1 MAEQLTPEQ
10 IAALKE
16 QLRQLNEQYEKL
28 AGKKFFEDMPDDIRL
43 INNLVGILNKEI
55 YDLEHKFDSI
65 SKTLQNVLTDFNG
78 AGKIISSIN
87 GSFSK
92 LVSLTSKVQD
102 HANGINVLSVKELKS
117 IQNRANAEVKNL
129 KFQQEQGEKE
139 LTSNKLTE
147 KQREK
152 LQDQVDEINK
162 ALAEKTSYLNQINGL
177 LEEEIKNEIDVQK
190 KLGLTGATIKGIT
203 SSLEKMGISSIF
215 FADLNDD
222 LRAAAKSGGSL
233 KVAMTG
239 AVGLAKGL
247 GQALTD
253 PLTLFTFFVKQGFLA
268 NSQVVELGK
277 SLGTA
282 GEKFRETLTN
292 IELASSNINVTTTNL
307 VKAFNELVT
316 TTGFAY
322 EFTADQLETQIKL
335 TEQVGLQ
342 ADEAAQI
349 QRLGVLNN
357 KTSEETYRSFV
368 RGLAAARNQLRVGI
382 DFKATLAAASK
393 ISGQLAANLG
403 YNPERIAQAVVQ
415 AKAFGMTLEQTAK
428 SGEQL
433 LNWESSIE
441 SELKAELLTGKQINL
456 ERARAAALVGDQVTL
471 AEELNKQV
479 GTSAEFTRMNVIQQR
494 SLAEAVGMTADEL
507 AETLRRR
514 EEAIASGKSLAQ
526 VTEEEAAAAI
536 ERQKAQDKFNKGIE
550 KLTSII
556 GNLLAGPLGQLL
568 DVLSGVFTL
577 LSKII
582 SGVQEILGSGIT
594 KTLMGAIGG
603 FAVGGPAGAL
613 IGAVGGAISSADDM
627 VGYGARTL
635 LTPTGAIAL
644 NNDDTVIAG
653 TNLSKGDDTI
663 SLPKGSI
670 SLGNSVDL
678 TPMINAINEVK
689 TSVAELAKRPVN
701 LYMDGKQVGSN
712 LVQGSYKLA

>member
-1 MAEQLTPEQ
+1 MDPKLLEQ
-10 IAALKE
+10 IRDY
-16 QLRQLNEQYEKL
+16 LRASGLSAEELERRMDAIKNSTAEFNRELSNAQRYFAELRTSFSSIKQMLQDAVTDFNK
-28 AGKKFFEDMPDDIRL
+28 AGKL
-43 INNLVGILNKEI
+43 INDINSSYGKLSSLTAKVQQHVDG
-55 YDLEHKFDSI
+55 
-65 SKTLQNVLTDFNG
+65 TNVLTVKQLKDIRSR
-78 AGKIISSIN
+78 AA
-87 GSFSK
+87 
-92 LVSLTSKVQD
+92 LEVESLDRQR
-102 HANGINVLSVKELKS
+102 KS
-117 IQNRANAEVKNL
+117 IAN
-129 KFQQEQGEKE
+129 
-139 LTSNKLTE
+139 
-147 KQREK
+147 K
-152 LQDQVDEINK
+152 LQDATITQRQRETLIAQQSELNNAFEDQ
-162 ALAEKTSYLNQINGL
+162 ASYLNQINGL
-177 LEEEIKNEIDVQK
+177 LTEEINNEIKVQK

-203 SSLEKMGISSIF
+203 SSLEKMGISSVF

-239 AVGLAKGL
+239 VVGLAKGL

-282 GEKFRETLTN
+282 GERFRETLTN

-316 TTGFAY
+316 TTGYAY

-349 QRLGVLNN
+349 QRLAILNG
-357 KTSEETYRSFV
+357 KTSDETYKSFV
-368 RGLAAARNQLRVGI
+368 RGLVATRNQLRVGI
-382 DFKATLAAASK
+382 DFKSTLSAATK

-441 SELKAELLTGKQINL
+441 SELKAELITGKQINL

-471 AEELNKQV
+471 AEELNKQI

-494 SLAEAVGMTADEL
+494 SLAEAVGMTSDEL

-526 VTEEEAAAAI
+526 ITEEEAASAI

-568 DVLSGVFTL
+568 DVLSGVFGM
-577 LSKII
+577 LSSVI
-582 SGVQEILGSGIT
+582 SQVQEVLGSGIT

-603 FAVGGPAGAL
+603 FAVGGPIGAL
-613 IGAVGGAISSADDM
+613 IGGLGGAMSSADDM

-644 NNDDTVIAG
+644 NNNDTVIAG

-670 SLGNSVDL
+670 SLGNNVDL

-689 TSVAELAKRPVN
+689 TSITELSKRPIY

-712 LVQGSYKLA
+712 LVQGSYQLA

>member
-415 AKAFGMTLEQTAK
+415 AKAFGTTLEQTAK
-428 SGEQL
+428 SGESL
-433 LNWESSIE
+433 LNFESSIE
-441 SELKAELLTGKQINL
+441 NELKAELLTGKQINL

>member
-349 QRLGVLNN
+349 QRLGILNG

-441 SELKAELLTGKQINL
+441 NELKAELLTGKQINL

>member
-349 QRLGVLNN
+349 QRLGILNG

>member
-349 QRLGVLNN
+349 QRLAILNN

-441 SELKAELLTGKQINL
+441 NELKAELLTGKQINL

>member
-415 AKAFGMTLEQTAK
+415 AKAFGTTLEQTAK
-428 SGEQL
+428 SGESL
-433 LNWESSIE
+433 LNFESSIE
-441 SELKAELLTGKQINL
+441 NELKAELLTGKQINL

-526 VTEEEAAAAI
+526 VTEDEAAAAI

>member
-441 SELKAELLTGKQINL
+441 NELKAELLTGKQINL